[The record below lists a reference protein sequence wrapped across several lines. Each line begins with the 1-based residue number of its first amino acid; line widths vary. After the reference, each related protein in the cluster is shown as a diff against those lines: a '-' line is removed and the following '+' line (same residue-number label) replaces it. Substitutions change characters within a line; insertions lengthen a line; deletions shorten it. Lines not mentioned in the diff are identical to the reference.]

1 MKGTLIIIVLFLVV
15 SPVLGEL
22 TKEDLQAIETIIEKS
37 EARTKEY
44 IDSKYNQVTTKI
56 DEMDKRLTTK
66 IDEIDK
72 RLTTK
77 IDEMDKRLTTK
88 IDEMDKR
95 LTVQIDGV
103 DKRLVDMRSFL
114 IGLMALIAVAIGVPA
129 WIWNKSQQSNNRP
142 APRENQTDKHVP
154 LNDSKFGSDTPVD

>member
-56 DEMDKRLTTK
+56 DEMDKRLTAK
-66 IDEIDK
+66 
-72 RLTTK
+72 
-77 IDEMDKRLTTK
+77 
-88 IDEMDKR
+88 
-95 LTVQIDGV
+95 IDGV

-114 IGLMALIAVAIGVPA
+114 IGLMALIAVAIGLPA

>member
-1 MKGTLIIIVLFLVV
+1 MKGTLIIIVLLLVA
-15 SPVLGEL
+15 SPVLAEL

-44 IDSKYNQVTTKI
+44 IDSKYNQVTTRI
-56 DEMDKRLTTK
+56 DEM
-66 IDEIDK
+66 DK

-95 LTVQIDGV
+95 LTAEIDGV
-103 DKRLVDMRSFL
+103 DKRLNDMRSFL

-129 WIWNKSQQSNNRP
+129 WIWNKSQKSNNRP
-142 APRENQTDKHVP
+142 APRENPTDKRAP
-154 LNDSKFGSDTPVD
+154 LNGLKSSSGIPAD

>member
-1 MKGTLIIIVLFLVV
+1 MKGTLIIIVLFFVV

-37 EARTKEY
+37 ETRTKEY
-44 IDSKYNQVTTKI
+44 IDSKYNQI
-56 DEMDKRLTTK
+56 
-66 IDEIDK
+66 
-72 RLTTK
+72 TTK

-95 LTVQIDGV
+95 LTAEIDGV
-103 DKRLVDMRSFL
+103 DKRLNDMRSIL
-114 IGLMALIAVAIGVPA
+114 IGLIGLIAVAIGVPA
-129 WIWNKSQQSNNRP
+129 WIWNKSQKSNNRP

-154 LNDSKFGSDTPVD
+154 LNDSQFGSDTSAD

>member
-56 DEMDKRLTTK
+56 DEMDKRLTAK
-66 IDEIDK
+66 
-72 RLTTK
+72 
-77 IDEMDKRLTTK
+77 
-88 IDEMDKR
+88 
-95 LTVQIDGV
+95 IDGV
-103 DKRLVDMRSFL
+103 DKRLDDMRAIL
-114 IGLMALIAVAIGVPA
+114 IGLIALIAVAISVP
-129 WIWNKSQQSNNRP
+129 WIRNKPRT
-142 APRENQTDKHVP
+142 PRENQTDKHVP
-154 LNDSKFGSDTPVD
+154 LNDPKFSSDSPTD

>member
-66 IDEIDK
+66 IDEI
-72 RLTTK
+72 
-77 IDEMDKRLTTK
+77 DKRLTTK

>member
-1 MKGTLIIIVLFLVV
+1 MKGTLIIIVLFLGV

-37 EARTKEY
+37 ETRTKEY
-44 IDSKYNQVTTKI
+44 IDSRYNQVTTKI
-56 DEMDKRLTTK
+56 DEM
-66 IDEIDK
+66 DK

-95 LTVQIDGV
+95 LTAQIDGV

-129 WIWNKSQQSNNRP
+129 WIWNKSQKGNNRP
-142 APRENQTDKHVP
+142 APRENPTDKHVP
-154 LNDSKFGSDTPVD
+154 LNDPQFGSDTPAD

>member
-1 MKGTLIIIVLFLVV
+1 MKGMLIIIVLFLVV

-56 DEMDKRLTTK
+56 DEMDKRLTAK
-66 IDEIDK
+66 
-72 RLTTK
+72 
-77 IDEMDKRLTTK
+77 
-88 IDEMDKR
+88 
-95 LTVQIDGV
+95 IDGV

-114 IGLMALIAVAIGVPA
+114 IGLMALIAVAIGLPA

>member
-66 IDEIDK
+66 IDE
-72 RLTTK
+72 
-77 IDEMDKRLTTK
+77 MDKRLTAK
-88 IDEMDKR
+88 
-95 LTVQIDGV
+95 IDGV

>member
-37 EARTKEY
+37 EARTKEH

-77 IDEMDKRLTTK
+77 IDEMDKRL
-88 IDEMDKR
+88 IA
-95 LTVQIDGV
+95 QIDGV

-154 LNDSKFGSDTPVD
+154 LNDSKFSSDAPAD

>member
-66 IDEIDK
+66 IDE
-72 RLTTK
+72 
-77 IDEMDKRLTTK
+77 MDKRLTAK
-88 IDEMDKR
+88 
-95 LTVQIDGV
+95 IDGV

-114 IGLMALIAVAIGVPA
+114 IGLMALIAVAIGLPA

>member
-1 MKGTLIIIVLFLVV
+1 MKGTLIIIVLCLVV

-22 TKEDLQAIETIIEKS
+22 TKEDLEAIETIIEKS

-56 DEMDKRLTTK
+56 DEMDKRLTA
-66 IDEIDK
+66 
-72 RLTTK
+72 
-77 IDEMDKRLTTK
+77 
-88 IDEMDKR
+88 
-95 LTVQIDGV
+95 QIDGV

-129 WIWNKSQQSNNRP
+129 WIWNKSQKSNNRP
-142 APRENQTDKHVP
+142 SPRENQTDKHVP
-154 LNDSKFGSDTPVD
+154 LNDPQFGSDTSAD

>member
-72 RLTTK
+72 RLTAQ
-77 IDEMDKRLTTK
+77 IDEIDKRLTA
-88 IDEMDKR
+88 
-95 LTVQIDGV
+95 QIDGV

-154 LNDSKFGSDTPVD
+154 LNDSKFGSDTPAD